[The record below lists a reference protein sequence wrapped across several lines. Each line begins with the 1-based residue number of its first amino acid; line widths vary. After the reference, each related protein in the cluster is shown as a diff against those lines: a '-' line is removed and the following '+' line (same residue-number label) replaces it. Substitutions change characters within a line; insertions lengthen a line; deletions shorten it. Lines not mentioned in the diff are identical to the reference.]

1 MTDDGHSLN
10 CVRRNVGSSHVA
22 TGTIGLNLGPRSGRS
37 VLARDGLLDAGS
49 YSRFSHRHSSPDAL
63 WSEWTYSVRQGTCV
77 HALATQRRDKC
88 QDTGS
93 RFVGAV
99 PTYRPDWIVQGY
111 AGIATGAFWDSC
123 WWLRVGTVHP
133 CPLVPHSLSYS
144 ASHRH
149 FTTFKREHCFANA
162 VLPFAFQSLEIVE
175 WLTP

>member
-1 MTDDGHSLN
+1 MTKRS
-10 CVRRNVGSSHVA
+10 RNVCPTGSRTLLKIFIARRDRYHRLEFASAFGAV
-22 TGTIGLNLGPRSGRS
+22 G
-37 VLARDGLLDAGS
+37 LARDGLLDAGS

-123 WWLRVGTVHP
+123 WWLRVGTVHA

-149 FTTFKREHCFANA
+149 FTTFGLWSRVGYRSARGAVANC
-162 VLPFAFQSLEIVE
+162 VGIC
-175 WLTP
+175 

>member
-1 MTDDGHSLN
+1 VTDDGHSLN

-149 FTTFKREHCFANA
+149 FTTFGLWSRVGHRSARL
-162 VLPFAFQSLEIVE
+162 VPHSLTQRSLV
-175 WLTP
+175 